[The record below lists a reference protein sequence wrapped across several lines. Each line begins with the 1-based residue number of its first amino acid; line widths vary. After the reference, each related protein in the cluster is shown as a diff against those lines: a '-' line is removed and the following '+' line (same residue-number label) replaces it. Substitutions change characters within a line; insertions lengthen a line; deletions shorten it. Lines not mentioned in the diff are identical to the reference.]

1 MDSAP
6 MVTLGPDFSGR
17 LSVQGANDA
26 QPTTAQATVQFEPVD
41 LRFDWVDPACSTTP
55 ASPGCFEPHDHLVG
69 VMGYVSYGE
78 WPPYTP

>member
-17 LSVQGANDA
+17 LSVQGAGDA

-41 LRFDWVDPACSTTP
+41 LRFDYVDPACSTTP
-55 ASPGCFEPHDHLVG
+55 APPGCFELHAHTAG